1 MTTLQQ
7 PPVSWW
13 SKGLGHSLGRIVMA
27 ALCTIVPLALTL
39 GVVGATLPKPL
50 RVAWPQL
57 LAALLC
63 ALGYCFYV
71 RRFER
76 RPVAELAAPGAA
88 REVASGLALGAALCL
103 ATVGVLGALGV
114 YRIEGLNAWT
124 AMLHS
129 APEMVLVAVFEEI
142 LVRAILFRIAEQAW
156 GSRNALIASS
166 VFFVLAHLPGD
177 GINLLGT
184 TVTAVAGVSLAAAYM
199 VTRRLWLAI
208 GMHFAWNF
216 LFDGVFSVAVSG
228 HVAKGWI
235 QGSLVGPTWLSG
247 GNYGVEASVVALL
260 AWGLASAAL
269 LRLARG
275 RGRFLASQR

>member
-1 MTTLQQ
+1 
-7 PPVSWW
+7 
-13 SKGLGHSLGRIVMA
+13 MA

-39 GVVGATLPKPL
+39 VVVSATLPKPL

-63 ALGYCFYV
+63 ALGYSFYV
-71 RRFER
+71 RRLER
-76 RPVAELAAPGAA
+76 RPVIEFAAPGAV

-103 ATVGVLGALGV
+103 ATLGVLGALGV
-114 YRIEGLNAWT
+114 YRVEGLNAWT

-129 APEMVLVAVFEEI
+129 APEMVLVSVFEEI
-142 LVRAILFRIAEQAW
+142 LFRAVLFRIVEQAW
-156 GSRNALIASS
+156 GSRHALIAST
-166 VFFVLAHLPGD
+166 VLFVLAHLPGD

-184 TVTAVAGVSLAAAYM
+184 VVTAVAAVGLAAAYM

-208 GMHFAWNF
+208 GLHFAWNF

-228 HVAKGWI
+228 HVAQGWI

-247 GNYGVEASVVALL
+247 GRYGVEASVVALL
-260 AWGLASAAL
+260 VWGLASAAL
-269 LRLARG
+269 LGVARH
-275 RGRFLASQR
+275 RGQFLPGHR